1 MIHVFHLYVVLEIE
15 TVKLLLLIHVKN
27 VVIHIPVKVEIV
39 IWIHNLNLKNLIQAH
54 TLIVKM
60 DNVTDY
66 VQEMIVILLYTQNLF
81 PLIHR

>member
-15 TVKLLLLIHVKN
+15 IVKLLFLIHAKN
-27 VVIHIPVKVEIV
+27 VVTHIPVKVEIV
-39 IWIHNLNLKNLIQAH
+39 TWIHNLNLKKLIQTH

-66 VQEMIVILLYTQNLF
+66 VQELIVILLYTQNLF